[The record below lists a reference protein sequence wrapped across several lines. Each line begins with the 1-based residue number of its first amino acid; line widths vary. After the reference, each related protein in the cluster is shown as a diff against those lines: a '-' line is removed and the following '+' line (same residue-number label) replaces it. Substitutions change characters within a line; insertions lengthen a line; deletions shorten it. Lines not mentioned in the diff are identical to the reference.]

1 MMKNRF
7 LFVAMLF
14 AALSLEFVSCD
25 DKKGNEPDDPATEQG
40 GSTENNGGEETPTP
54 EVPVTFTLTLLS
66 SNEAMGTVTEGGTY
80 EKDAEVIIEATAT
93 KEACVFVKWSD
104 GNTEN
109 PRTLTMTENI
119 TLTAEFD
126 YAYVD
131 LGLPSGLKWATCN
144 VGADSVHHY
153 GNYYAWGEVEPKEVY
168 DFSTYKW
175 MTSGMSS
182 WKGINKYTI
191 DDGQTSGVWYDS
203 EKNFIGD
210 NKTTLEKE
218 DDAAAVN
225 MGGKWRMP
233 TLEEQKELIDECTWK
248 WTNDYNGTGV
258 AGRIVTSKTNDNHI
272 FFPAAGYRRNS
283 GLDAAG
289 SYGHCWSSSLRT
301 EYSDGAYIFESYSS
315 YVGWGNSA
323 RCYGLSVR
331 GVSY

>member
-1 MMKNRF
+1 MKKNRF

-14 AALSLEFVSCD
+14 AALSLGFVSCD
-25 DKKGNEPDDPATEQG
+25 DNKGNEPDDPATEQG

-54 EVPVTFTLTLLS
+54 EEPVTFTLTLLS

-80 EKDAEVIIEATAT
+80 DKDAEVIIEATAT

-109 PRTLTMTENI
+109 PRTLTMTENL

-168 DFSTYKW
+168 SWSTYKF
-175 MTSGMSS
+175 MDSS
-182 WKGINKYTI
+182 INDKKGITKYTVA
-191 DDGQTSGVWYDS
+191 DGQTEAVWYDS
-203 EKNFIGD
+203 EENFIGD
-210 NKTTLEKE
+210 NKTILDKE

-225 MGGKWRMP
+225 MGGSWRMP
-233 TLEEQKELIDECTWK
+233 TSAEQDELRTKCTWT
-248 WTNDYNGTGV
+248 WTTLNGVNGYNIVGSNGNSIFLPV
-258 AGRIVTSKTNDNHI
+258 AGRRYN
-272 FFPAAGYRRNS
+272 NS
-283 GLDAAG
+283 FSSVGETG
-289 SYGHCWSSSLRT
+289 FYWSSSLYKYHYSQIADVLYF
-301 EYSDGAYIFESYSS
+301 YSDNMIWNYFDRY
-315 YVGWGNSA
+315 
-323 RCYGLSVR
+323 YGQSVR
-331 GVSY
+331 GVIE